1 MNDRLN
7 EILEEI
13 RELEKSVQEEIR
25 RKEEEFQYK
34 IRKGKVIFENGV
46 VRFQVRL
53 RHGPNSTGAPSSMP
67 PARQGPTRAII
78 FSLITVMPKNI
89 APGLR
94 PSARNMM
101 IWNS

>member
-46 VRFQVRL
+46 VRFQKTFSRGL
-53 RHGPNSTGAPSSMP
+53 FRGAPSSMP

-94 PSARNMM
+94 PSATNMM